1 MNSETIQRS
10 GAIITSP
17 VSVDPALC
25 EACTSIKD
33 CSKLWGVWKLHKAA
47 GLAILQIGNAALKM
61 NEKMHYK
68 SVQLFLPPS
77 HPLFIFRSKNITLV
91 AIGVG
96 GGVIKAELETIAGDP
111 TRVFNVASYNDLN
124 AISSS
129 LKNVIEDLTN
139 GERWFK
145 FCYINIWV
153 TKLVSMYFPR
163 WV

>member
-1 MNSETIQRS
+1 
-10 GAIITSP
+10 
-17 VSVDPALC
+17 
-25 EACTSIKD
+25 
-33 CSKLWGVWKLHKAA
+33 
-47 GLAILQIGNAALKM
+47 M

-145 FCYINIWV
+145 FC
-153 TKLVSMYFPR
+153 
-163 WV
+163 